1 MLAKKRS
8 SSYAR
13 GTTAHTSATDIRAVT
28 SAFALISSVLPP
40 GTDFLGGATEGLLVT
55 RADKCNNDP
64 KIITSQWFYSSCAA
78 QLRQIVV
85 DHGPICSG
93 IEEVVRFRIAV
104 DLTVQSRKSYSDDLR
119 LCLAEHLASASFAKA
134 SRAIFRALETRDV
147 LLSRCNRETLR
158 RNCGPGH
165 ETGTVGPPAHRAM
178 AVPTEQCGQLDFEF
192 HRAAKTTA
200 RYR

>member
-85 DHGPICSG
+85 DHGPIRPG
-93 IEEVVRFRIAV
+93 IEEVVPFRVAV
-104 DLTVQSRKSYSDDLR
+104 DLTVQSRKSYIDDLR
-119 LCLAEHLASASFAKA
+119 
-134 SRAIFRALETRDV
+134 
-147 LLSRCNRETLR
+147 
-158 RNCGPGH
+158 
-165 ETGTVGPPAHRAM
+165 M
-178 AVPTEQCGQLDFEF
+178 
-192 HRAAKTTA
+192 
-200 RYR
+200 